1 MLLYCENILAG
12 FGISQ
17 LLGVLPER
25 LRQPA
30 FQQAIIDAVQRV
42 THIAPADDGD
52 EIIGS
57 AVVAHGVIQY
67 AINELDL
74 CASVTGALHLHH
86 RGLPRQDPRHARVM
100 HCRAGDCGVCRCGV
114 CAGLAWL

>member
-1 MLLYCENILAG
+1 MDVDLG
-12 FGISQ
+12 FCQSDCAN
-17 LLGVLPER
+17 L
-25 LRQPA
+25 QPA

-100 HCRAGDCGVCRCGV
+100 HCRAGDCGVCRCVPVCAGVCRCGV